1 MYLLIK
7 NKSNSKYILWQAVEN
22 KKKLHRNNSSAIVQN
37 NILSES
43 LITNIKN
50 NYVVNNYEINS
61 TVLIAT
67 AKKIL

>member
-37 NILSES
+37 NISSES